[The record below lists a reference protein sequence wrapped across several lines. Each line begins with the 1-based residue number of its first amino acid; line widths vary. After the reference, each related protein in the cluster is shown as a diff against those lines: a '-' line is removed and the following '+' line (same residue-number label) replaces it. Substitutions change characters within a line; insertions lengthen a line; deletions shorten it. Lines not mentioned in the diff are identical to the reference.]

1 MKDCKF
7 CDKKG
12 LLILPLRYA
21 AVVGERAAAL
31 LPPLP
36 PSLGQG
42 VSDIALS
49 RAAYAPRLLREGF
62 LYVLVQRMGI
72 KSWQAYAVNEEG
84 FLYTFPA
91 DRPPSVKPEFNCERH
106 TCGIDASCVAI
117 EHVDKVERAWLL
129 FNPVALTPAK
139 LREYKHNAAAYES
152 QGRLQAFD
160 PRAWARARAHAQP
173 HTLRPDLLDTHVP
186 EWLQVRGEHASGTE
200 LGRLMQGQLF
210 PHPATPQARSDG
222 AADGRL
228 AKLADKLRKL
238 EGAVFVVHD
247 ALGIVQELNN
257 HRNAAIDPLRPWL
270 QQTDPATGATNERKT
285 HVLGAMDDVRE
296 AMIQGA
302 IGRQQDFVAQHER
315 SSEQFMERRL
325 GTARQLRSMG
335 RDGDARAIEEDV
347 HRARQTRQ
355 ANYER
360 AMARVREQAPQ
371 AWQKYARRLPGMEPF
386 RQAYERMAAAV
397 HDQVIARVDDHLAW
411 LQGRPLREALHA
423 FDRTHPASG
432 QAFADQ
438 IGAALHGMNYT
449 EAGAALVMRWAADEG
464 IDAGNLL
471 MRAYCLNQEDI
482 EAAVRASL
490 ASARQAATDAT
501 AQGRSGAWWRTL
513 DLAQSGM
520 QRAVDAFAKTQEALA
535 TQPSSPSY
543 NGVFV
548 SMGAAVYTAMGQ
560 ALFKLGLNGQAN
572 AAMARYIALL
582 SASLGRLNARVRLS
596 ELAHA
601 ATNLTPDAQRVQSQA
616 VRRVREALQHEVAQG
631 AAGDAYKLRA
641 AGVIALI
648 EAVGL
653 LVRAREMG
661 QDQAG
666 SREVALV
673 MGSAL
678 ALVAAGF
685 EGFAVGVEW
694 VQKHYRS
701 VTMSARGAA
710 VSLGGLKL
718 FAGSLAGFAG
728 GIGAAYD
735 FVDAKRAADREHR
748 WLMAAYSLRGAAQMM
763 SAFLGVA
770 IGFSFCGP
778 LFEFLAKRSSASTG
792 QAGWSLM
799 ARSATWLA
807 RPAAGATVARV
818 VILLRVV
825 SCLTWVSLGLTVLMF
840 VFMDDALEDWC
851 ECSVFRSN
859 PQASD
864 KSFTA
869 LEVELQELYVAFQEV
884 S

>member
-1 MKDCKF
+1 
-7 CDKKG
+7 
-12 LLILPLRYA
+12 
-21 AVVGERAAAL
+21 
-31 LPPLP
+31 
-36 PSLGQG
+36 
-42 VSDIALS
+42 
-49 RAAYAPRLLREGF
+49 
-62 LYVLVQRMGI
+62 
-72 KSWQAYAVNEEG
+72 
-84 FLYTFPA
+84 
-91 DRPPSVKPEFNCERH
+91 
-106 TCGIDASCVAI
+106 
-117 EHVDKVERAWLL
+117 
-129 FNPVALTPAK
+129 
-139 LREYKHNAAAYES
+139 
-152 QGRLQAFD
+152 
-160 PRAWARARAHAQP
+160 
-173 HTLRPDLLDTHVP
+173 
-186 EWLQVRGEHASGTE
+186 
-200 LGRLMQGQLF
+200 
-210 PHPATPQARSDG
+210 
-222 AADGRL
+222 
-228 AKLADKLRKL
+228 
-238 EGAVFVVHD
+238 
-247 ALGIVQELNN
+247 
-257 HRNAAIDPLRPWL
+257 
-270 QQTDPATGATNERKT
+270 
-285 HVLGAMDDVRE
+285 
-296 AMIQGA
+296 
-302 IGRQQDFVAQHER
+302 
-315 SSEQFMERRL
+315 
-325 GTARQLRSMG
+325 
-335 RDGDARAIEEDV
+335 
-347 HRARQTRQ
+347 
-355 ANYER
+355 
-360 AMARVREQAPQ
+360 
-371 AWQKYARRLPGMEPF
+371 
-386 RQAYERMAAAV
+386 
-397 HDQVIARVDDHLAW
+397 
-411 LQGRPLREALHA
+411 
-423 FDRTHPASG
+423 
-432 QAFADQ
+432 
-438 IGAALHGMNYT
+438 
-449 EAGAALVMRWAADEG
+449 
-464 IDAGNLL
+464 
-471 MRAYCLNQEDI
+471 
-482 EAAVRASL
+482 
-490 ASARQAATDAT
+490 
-501 AQGRSGAWWRTL
+501 
-513 DLAQSGM
+513 M
-520 QRAVDAFAKTQEALA
+520 QRAVEAFAKTQEALEA
-535 TQPSSPSY
+535 QPPSPSY

-601 ATNLTPDAQRVQSQA
+601 ATNLAPDAQRVQSQA

-631 AAGDAYKLRA
+631 AAGEAYKLRA

-710 VSLGGLKL
+710 ISLGGLKL
-718 FAGSLAGFAG
+718 FAGSLAAFAG

-735 FVDAKRAADREHR
+735 FVDAKDALRRER
-748 WLMAAYSLRGAAQMM
+748 VPLVFALYVRGGAQMM

-778 LFEFLAKRSSASTG
+778 LFEYLAKRSSSSAG
-792 QAGWSLM
+792 QAGWGLM

-851 ECSVFRSN
+851 ERSVFRSN